1 MGVGTGKEALAL
13 LDKLVRRRIREPASA
28 QDDSHR
34 RGDVALELGFGHSGW
49 LEILPVEVGDAV
61 FLQGIERQTASA
73 GRRRNAE
80 AGDLGED
87 IRAEHRR
94 VPGDRRAP
102 IMADNDG
109 LLFAERRHQ
118 RDHVADIVE
127 EGIGA
132 DIGRRAGP
140 AEPAHIGGDDTE
152 AGLCDRR
159 NLVPPGVG

>member
-1 MGVGTGKEALAL
+1 MPSWTNM
-13 LDKLVRRRIREPASA
+13 VRGRIREPASA
-28 QDDSHR
+28 QDDLHR
-34 RGDVALELGFGHSGW
+34 RGDVALEFGFRHPGW
-49 LEILPVEVGDAV
+49 LEILPVEIGDAV
-61 FLQGIERQTASA
+61 FLQGIERQTAPA

-80 AGDLGED
+80 AGDLGEN

-94 VPGDRRAP
+94 VPGDRRPP

-109 LLFAERRHQ
+109 LLFAKRRHQ
-118 RDHVADIVE
+118 RNHVADIVK

-152 AGLCDRR
+152 AGFRDRR
-159 NLVPPGVG
+159 DLMPPRVG